1 VNAAMRISAVIT
13 MAASC
18 IFAPPS
24 EADDGWGRNPFAFG
38 HASQTAAGN
47 GTTHAKPVSSA
58 LAVEMVLIHDG
69 KALAVVNGRKVAVN
83 DVVDGAVVCGIWMD
97 SVSFVK
103 NGKTVVRRV
112 GEDSDEAH

>member
-1 VNAAMRISAVIT
+1 MNAVMRISAVIT
-13 MAASC
+13 LTASA

-24 EADDGWGRNPFAFG
+24 EADGGWGRNPFAFG
-38 HASQTAAGN
+38 HASETAAGN
-47 GTTHAKPVSSA
+47 GTTRAKPVSPA

-69 KALAVVNGRKVAVN
+69 KTLAVVNGRKVAVN
-83 DVVDGAVVCGIWMD
+83 DMVDGAVVSGISMD

-112 GEDSDEAH
+112 GEDTDEPH